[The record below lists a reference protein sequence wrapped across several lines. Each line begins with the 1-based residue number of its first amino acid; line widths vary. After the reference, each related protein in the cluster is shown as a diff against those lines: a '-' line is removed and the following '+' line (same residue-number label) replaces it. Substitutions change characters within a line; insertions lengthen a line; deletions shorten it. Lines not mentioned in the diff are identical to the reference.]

1 MLTSITP
8 NLILVIFILVL
19 FSLGGVAFVTGI
31 LILAISAA
39 SQGVRTL
46 ASQVTNLAQ
55 KGITDDIAG
64 LVGNAATLI
73 NGLNQLTKT
82 KAGIGVFLTILG
94 LLMMTI
100 ACYLAIKTQPLI

>member
-1 MLTSITP
+1 MISLTP
-8 NLILVIFILVL
+8 DLILAIFILVL

-46 ASQVTNLAQ
+46 ASQVTTLAQ

-64 LVGNAATLI
+64 IVGNAATLI

-100 ACYLAIKTQPLI
+100 ACYLAIKTQPLF

>member
-1 MLTSITP
+1 LISLTP
-8 NLILVIFILVL
+8 DLILAIFILVL

-39 SQGVRTL
+39 SQGVQTL
-46 ASQVTNLAQ
+46 ASQVTTLAQ

-64 LVGNAATLI
+64 IVGNAATLI

-100 ACYLAIKTQPLI
+100 ACYLAIKTQPLF